1 MTYSRYMFSVQE
13 INGKFL
19 VWIES
24 EELQNPFVGRRWFT
38 REEADKAIE
47 DFCKKHQPVS
57 KF

>member
-1 MTYSRYMFSVQE
+1 MFSVQE
-13 INGKFL
+13 INGRFL

-24 EELQNPFVGRRWFT
+24 EELENPFKSRRWGS
-38 REEADKAIE
+38 REEANKAIE